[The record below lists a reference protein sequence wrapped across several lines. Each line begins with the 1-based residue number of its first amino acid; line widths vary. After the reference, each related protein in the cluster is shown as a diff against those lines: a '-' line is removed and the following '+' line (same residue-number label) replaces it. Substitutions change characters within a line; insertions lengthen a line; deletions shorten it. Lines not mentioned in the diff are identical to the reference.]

1 MNGTKSRPL
10 GSRAASSM
18 YAPALPY
25 IRECQPEVHHHV
37 IAYRG
42 GLAAD
47 PFERFDTRE
56 EAEAFASDKD
66 MVRVYGNLETIECR
80 KALQI
85 YHGKGKKNMTTT
97 TMTRIR
103 PRSLRSV
110 TTRLNTEFGKLYVT
124 VAVDEEDR
132 PYEVF
137 GRLGKGR
144 KLPERRHGAG
154 LPPYFPPPTTGNAS
168 RRGHPPVPG
177 ESRRCSPSSTAW
189 PMDASVPVLGIG
201 DGIAH
206 VLRDYLE
213 YRGPRKHVEAGK
225 AMAMA

>member
-1 MNGTKSRPL
+1 
-10 GSRAASSM
+10 
-18 YAPALPY
+18 
-25 IRECQPEVHHHV
+25 
-37 IAYRG
+37 
-42 GLAAD
+42 
-47 PFERFDTRE
+47 
-56 EAEAFASDKD
+56 
-66 MVRVYGNLETIECR
+66 
-80 KALQI
+80 
-85 YHGKGKKNMTTT
+85 MTTT

-124 VAVDEEDR
+124 VAVDEEGR

-137 GRLGKGR
+137 GRLGKGGSFQSGVTELVCR
-144 KLPERRHGAG
+144 LISLH
-154 LPPYFPPPTTGNAS
+154 L
-168 RRGHPPVPG
+168 RRGTPLDEVIRQCRGIQEMQPFFNG
-177 ESRRCSPSSTAW
+177 MA
-189 PMDASVPVLGIG
+189 DGASVPVLGIG